1 MPLFLILSLFIFNP
15 ILIQAVES
23 IDLSKF
29 EKKVFSQN
37 GEDGVIEKI
46 FNEIGTTNSYYVEFG
61 VENGLECN
69 TRYLREKKN
78 WKGLLM
84 DGGYANPA
92 INLKKEFI
100 TRENITSLFV
110 KYKVPSEFDLLSIDI
125 DYNDF
130 YVWNAI
136 KDYKPRV
143 VVIEYN
149 STHLPNEDKIVVYN
163 AKGRWDGTNYF
174 GASILSLTRLA
185 KKKGYT
191 LVYANNNGV
200 NLFFVRNDLLKKL
213 KTPFKDAGNIN
224 LIYRPP
230 TYGNGPNGGHAADPK
245 KRPFVS
251 SASIIGE
258 VSL

>member
-1 MPLFLILSLFIFNP
+1 MYLLLILSLFIFNP
-15 ILIQAVES
+15 ISTQAIES

-46 FNEIGTTNSYYVEFG
+46 FNEIGVSNCYYVEFG

-100 TRENITSLFV
+100 TRENIANLFA

-130 YVWNAI
+130 YVWNALR
-136 KDYKPRV
+136 DYRPRV

-163 AKGRWDGTNYF
+163 ANGRWDGTNYF

-200 NLFFVRNDLLKKL
+200 NLFFVRDDLLKKAS
-213 KTPFKDAGNIN
+213 FKDAGNIN
-224 LIYRPP
+224 SIYRPP
-230 TYGNGPNGGHAADPK
+230 TYGHGPNGGHAADPK

-251 SASIIGE
+251 SVSIIGK
-258 VSL
+258 VPL